1 MNGDLFDEDNIKVR
15 ANELIMSIND
25 DEKYYL
31 AGEKKTTHIGF
42 SCHIEAF

>member
-1 MNGDLFDEDNIKVR
+1 MNGHLFDEDNIKVR

-31 AGEKKTTHIGF
+31 AGENKNIHIGF
-42 SCHIEAF
+42 SCHIQAF